1 MQSEMKLGPFIL
13 KSTQLE
19 IDGVPEGDDWEN
31 TLNALIWLA
40 RNHPWW
46 IGDLITYGEARF
58 GEAFYNAIVP
68 DPTTAEMIGRH
79 AAVAR
84 AVRASERFSDLSWTH
99 HREVVRLSPMARKEV
114 LEYARDKGIASGKM
128 REAVRA
134 VKARR

>member
-1 MQSEMKLGPFIL
+1 MSNEMKLGPFIL
-13 KSTQLE
+13 QSTQLE
-19 IDGVPEGDDWEN
+19 IDGIPEGEDWEN

-46 IGDLITYGEARF
+46 IGDLVTYGEARF

-84 AVRASERFSDLSWTH
+84 AVKASERFPDLSWTH
-99 HREVVRLSPMARKEV
+99 HREVVRLAPAARKEV